1 MDANQHWNTY
11 QILIAYLVDI
21 FHWTLPKHLVASNV
35 HSSCIFR
42 HFSRRQFWIC
52 SDDLSF
58 FTFVLATFCY
68 HLFWYCQKS
77 MANYVCRVSCT
88 VYIPFYHVHSLRRY
102 VQRKLH
108 YFVYNFFDEF
118 KVMKCLAWSSLKAM
132 NKSFWFHSV
141 RFPCEHFLNR
151 WHKQWKQIENH
162 KSTCQHEL
170 QKRNSIKKNRTI
182 PRHIIWKPYT
192 IYRQSQIECLSDNCK
207 NETIRFVSNA
217 DYLHIATIFML
228 EVRRFACCRIWIV

>member
-1 MDANQHWNTY
+1 MILHCTLHIAVFTVRAVEFHWMDHNGKLLMKIQNHFAKFPSFVPISIRLHRDKWMDANQHWNTY

-170 QKRNSIKKNRTI
+170 QKRNSIKKKQNN
-182 PRHIIWKPYT
+182 
-192 IYRQSQIECLSDNCK
+192 S
-207 NETIRFVSNA
+207 
-217 DYLHIATIFML
+217 
-228 EVRRFACCRIWIV
+228 